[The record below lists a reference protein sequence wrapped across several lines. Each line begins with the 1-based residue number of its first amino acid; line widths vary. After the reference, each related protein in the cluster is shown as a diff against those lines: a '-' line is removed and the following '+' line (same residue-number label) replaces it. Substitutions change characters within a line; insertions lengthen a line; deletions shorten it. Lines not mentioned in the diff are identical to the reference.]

1 MADIDAQLTLLRKN
15 IAELEEKKRLQKLAE
30 LEEKNKLLK
39 QFTEIEKK
47 NQIKFDS
54 FLPDKHDYQRMQDM
68 NEDYE
73 DMAYE
78 DFILWNL
85 ECLRSIT
92 VEDRGY
98 LMWMCKK
105 IRSNNINLVDMEACS
120 SFTANGFYFDKE
132 SNLCIVNPR

>member
-15 IAELEEKKRLQKLAE
+15 IAELEEKKRLQKIAE
-30 LEEKNKLLK
+30 VEEKNKLLK
-39 QFTEIEKK
+39 QLIEIEK
-47 NQIKFDS
+47 NQQIKFNS
-54 FLPDKHDYQRMQDM
+54 FLPSQYEYERMQDM

-73 DMAYE
+73 EMSYE
-78 DFILWNL
+78 DFIIWNL
-85 ECLRSIT
+85 ECLRTIT

-105 IRSNNINLVDMEACS
+105 MRSNKINLVDMESCS

-132 SNLCIVNPR
+132 SNLCIINPR